1 MYCCYHPIILISSM
15 QEVEEEFLQE
25 KLPEL
30 LEVTMVNWWLK
41 QSLPLC

>member
-1 MYCCYHPIILISSM
+1 M

-30 LEVTMVNWWLK
+30 LEVSMVIKSFVVTLS
-41 QSLPLC
+41 SLIAF